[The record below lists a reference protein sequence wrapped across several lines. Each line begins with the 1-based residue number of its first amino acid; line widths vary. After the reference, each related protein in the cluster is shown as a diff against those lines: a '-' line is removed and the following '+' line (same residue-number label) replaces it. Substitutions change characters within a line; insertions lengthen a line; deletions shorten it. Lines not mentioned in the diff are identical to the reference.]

1 MVIITPKEHPLKDME
16 SIPVTELGK
25 YPIIGYDRDSW
36 MGTHSQYFYK
46 KYNIQPDII
55 VECPDEYNIVAL
67 VKENF
72 GIALLPRTDILDDDG
87 INIHK
92 IENIEI
98 VHQIFMF
105 WMKNRYRLPAVDRF
119 IQYMKLQAPEDNDSE
134 NALKIYL
141 KDIFN

>member
-1 MVIITPKEHPLKDME
+1 M
-16 SIPVTELGK
+16 
-25 YPIIGYDRDSW
+25 
-36 MGTHSQYFYK
+36 
-46 KYNIQPDII
+46 
-55 VECPDEYNIVAL
+55 

-72 GIALLPRTDILDDDG
+72 GIAFLPKTDILDDEG
-87 INIHK
+87 IVIHS
-92 IENIEI
+92 IENVEI

-119 IQYMKLQAPEDNDSE
+119 IQYMKQQAQEDNDSK